1 MIKTQRKTQKMARS
15 CHPNDL
21 VNVREDARHGSEQI
35 FHHPLARL
43 FNYTLGV
50 KQHKDVAQAQWFLDA
65 LALSI
70 NHKLISSSA
79 LFLQGDKVDVVLDV
93 HVPNDCDGLEAGIY
107 VKDYQGNPLAYEYI
121 GSTDHPL
128 GQWSFKMA
136 RTMCGSRVV
145 TMLWLPQ
152 ED

>member
-1 MIKTQRKTQKMARS
+1 MARS
-15 CHPNDL
+15 CDPSDL

-35 FHHPLARL
+35 FHHPLAKL

-50 KQHKDVAQAQWFLDA
+50 KLHRDTAQAQWFLDA

-70 NHKLISSSA
+70 NHKLINSSA
-79 LFLQGDKVDVVLDV
+79 LFLQGDKVDVFLNVFEPV
-93 HVPNDCDGLEAGIY
+93 DGGY
-107 VKDYQGNPLAYEYI
+107 VATISVTDYEGNRLAFESL
-121 GSTDHPL
+121 GSTDHPA
-128 GQWSFKMA
+128 GRWSFKMA
-136 RTMCGSRVV
+136 RTMCGGRVV